1 MVTNKSTLKQDL
13 VNHQVPMTTYDDL
26 TLLYTDTQHFSD
38 VLISSYL
45 YKKQGSTTAP
55 NKLGIDNKS
64 TTAGV
69 SGPSDTANSH
79 HWFAKG
85 GFHSYWCVLRR
96 GQFSYY
102 KDKSE
107 RKPVD
112 VIPAD
117 QILEFRYLEEEHRL
131 DFYANHK
138 TLSFWS
144 ESNEVL
150 RSWNTALQE
159 FVADRR
165 RASLPMKLYD
175 SENEEVDNESEYD
188 DDDDFEILSEVAR
201 PRNGQSK
208 EPTAERFTFKVPD
221 EDREFYAT
229 YSPELPHCVIR
240 TGTLFCKVKKR
251 LGRKTWKKVVATLEN
266 TRLLIKSVSSAKVY
280 KTVDLNDVVDSVE
293 EVCSHHDTGFAVI
306 TYDERLKFRAL
317 NERDTIDWIMTLK
330 SCVLVR
336 KKLGALKASK
346 GS

>member
-1 MVTNKSTLKQDL
+1 MCIRDSLRGLQRTRLLGRRECPLILVQSHTGSLSVNLSDLVRSSVILNVSFYRMVTNKSTLKQDL

-208 EPTAERFTFKVPD
+208 DCLLYTSR
-221 EDREFYAT
+221 
-229 YSPELPHCVIR
+229 CV
-240 TGTLFCKVKKR
+240 
-251 LGRKTWKKVVATLEN
+251 
-266 TRLLIKSVSSAKVY
+266 
-280 KTVDLNDVVDSVE
+280 
-293 EVCSHHDTGFAVI
+293 
-306 TYDERLKFRAL
+306 
-317 NERDTIDWIMTLK
+317 
-330 SCVLVR
+330 
-336 KKLGALKASK
+336 
-346 GS
+346 